1 MKSVLRLVEM
11 IVLLPGNTIAV
22 LLGAAGTHDRCM
34 IRPMIDMLVWNGAF
48 IVCAVVF
55 VL

>member
-22 LLGAAGTHDRCM
+22 LGAAGSHDRCM
-34 IRPMIDMLVWNGAF
+34 IRSMIDMLVWNGAF